1 MLANCQHVAAED
13 SAEPKKSLEDVLKP
27 AIEAHHGE
35 VGIAVKHLKTGETYE
50 YKADRPMP
58 TASLIKLP
66 VMITTYEAVDKGKL
80 SLSEMIEL
88 KKEDQVQGSG
98 ILTSHFSP
106 GAKISLRD
114 AIRLM
119 IVYSDNTATNLVLDK
134 LGLPATNECME
145 RLGCPDTKINSKVF
159 RRDTSIAKDRSEKYR
174 ARQHVGPRHGEAV
187 RVALRQEA
195 RQRGGMQA
203 DAGASVRM

>member
-1 MLANCQHVAAED
+1 MNCLRECSTRFLCVTALSAAVFLLLASHPVSAQD
-13 SAEPKKSLEDVLKP
+13 SGEPTKSLEDVLKP
-27 AIEAHHGE
+27 MIEAHHGE
-35 VGIAVKHLKTGETYE
+35 VGLAVKHLKTGESYE

-66 VMITTYEAVDKGKL
+66 VMITTFEAVDKGKL
-80 SLSEMIEL
+80 SLGQMIEL
-88 KKEDQVQGSG
+88 KKADQVPGSG

-134 LGLPATNECME
+134 LGLPPTNECME
-145 RLGCPDTKINSKVF
+145 RLDCPNTRI
-159 RRDTSIAKDRSEKYR
+159 
-174 ARQHVGPRHGEAV
+174 
-187 RVALRQEA
+187 
-195 RQRGGMQA
+195 
-203 DAGASVRM
+203 